1 MHTYGLEVHHAPSAA
16 PIPQIL
22 YTMKDSNFHA
32 EALDPK
38 SNVSAN
44 FTNGAFCAVCLT
56 RTGTRVYIS
65 DRSLIYCGYQLRQ
78 YRIVRLNRLELL
90 RLATGAFE
98 TPSSTYSDTDAY

>member
-1 MHTYGLEVHHAPSAA
+1 
-16 PIPQIL
+16 
-22 YTMKDSNFHA
+22 MKDSNFHT

-38 SNVSAN
+38 SNVSTN
-44 FTNGAFCAVCLT
+44 STNGAYCAVCLT
-56 RTGTRVYIS
+56 RTDTGFCIP

-98 TPSSTYSDTDAY
+98 TPSSTYSDTDTY